1 MTRRKTGSGIRM
13 KERLQKLLS
22 AAGVC
27 SRRAAEGYITA
38 GRVTVNG
45 ETALLGQQAD
55 PETDDI
61 RVDGV
66 PLGREPEAVYLMLNK
81 PRGYVTTVSD
91 EQGRKT
97 VMDLLTGVSTRVY
110 PVGRLD
116 RDSEGLLLLTNDGA
130 LTHRLLHP
138 SHEVSKEYRVT
149 VSGPVE
155 HAAERLSRI
164 RDVVGLPIR
173 PAEVRELSRKGNR
186 AELSVIIHEGRNR
199 QIRRM
204 CAQCEL
210 EVLRLQRVR
219 EHCLELGTLPLGQWR
234 YLTTEEITGLEEEC
248 PLSEESS
255 QVLSHP

>member
-1 MTRRKTGSGIRM
+1 M
-13 KERLQKLLS
+13 KERLQKILS
-22 AAGVC
+22 AAGIC
-27 SRRAAEGYITA
+27 SRRAAEGYLMA
-38 GRVTVNG
+38 GRITVNG
-45 ETALLGQQAD
+45 ITARLGQQAD

-61 RVDGV
+61 RVDGI
-66 PLGREPEAVYLMLNK
+66 PLDSEPEPVYLMLNK

-97 VMDLLTGVSTRVY
+97 VMHLLTGIHTRVY

-155 HAAERLSRI
+155 RAAERLSRI
-164 RDVVGLPIR
+164 RDVAGLPIR
-173 PAEVRELSRKGNR
+173 PADVRLLHQSGKQ
-186 AELSVIIHEGRNR
+186 AELSITIHEGRNR

-204 CAQCEL
+204 CAQCDL

-219 EHCLELGTLPLGQWR
+219 EHCLQLGTLPVGRWR
-234 YLTTEEITGLEEEC
+234 YLTEKEISALKEA
-248 PLSEESS
+248 
-255 QVLSHP
+255 H

>member
-1 MTRRKTGSGIRM
+1 M
-13 KERLQKLLS
+13 KERLQKILS

-27 SRRAAEGYITA
+27 SRRAAEGYLTA
-38 GRVTVNG
+38 GRITVNG
-45 ETALLGQQAD
+45 ETAQLGQQAD

-66 PLGREPEAVYLMLNK
+66 PLDREPEAVYLMLNK

-97 VMDLLTGVSTRVY
+97 VMDLLTGVHTRIY

-116 RDSEGLLLLTNDGA
+116 RNSEGLLLLTNDGA
-130 LTHRLLHP
+130 LTQRLLHP

-155 HAAERLSRI
+155 HAAENLRRI
-164 RDVVGLPIR
+164 RDVAGMAIR
-173 PAEVRELSRKGNR
+173 PAEVQMLRREGNR
-186 AELSVIIHEGRNR
+186 AELRIVIHEGRNR

-204 CAQCEL
+204 CARCGL

-234 YLTTEEITGLEEEC
+234 YLTAAEIAALKTE
-248 PLSEESS
+248 
-255 QVLSHP
+255 

>member
-1 MTRRKTGSGIRM
+1 M
-13 KERLQKLLS
+13 KERLQKILS

-27 SRRAAEGYITA
+27 SRRAAEGYLTA
-38 GRVTVNG
+38 GRITVNG
-45 ETALLGQQAD
+45 ETAQLGQQAD
-55 PETDDI
+55 LETDDI

-66 PLGREPEAVYLMLNK
+66 PLDREPEAVYLMLNK

-97 VMDLLTGVSTRVY
+97 VMDLLTGVHTRIY

-130 LTHRLLHP
+130 LTQRLLHP

-155 HAAERLSRI
+155 HAAENLRRI
-164 RDVVGLPIR
+164 RDVAGMAIR
-173 PAEVRELSRKGNR
+173 AAEVQMLRREGNR
-186 AELSVIIHEGRNR
+186 AELRIVIHEGRNR

-204 CAQCEL
+204 CARCGL

-234 YLTTEEITGLEEEC
+234 YLTAAEIAALKTE
-248 PLSEESS
+248 
-255 QVLSHP
+255 

>member
-1 MTRRKTGSGIRM
+1 M
-13 KERLQKLLS
+13 KERLQKILS

-27 SRRAAEGYITA
+27 SRRAAEGYLTA
-38 GRVTVNG
+38 GRITVNG
-45 ETALLGQQAD
+45 EMAQLGQQAD

-66 PLGREPEAVYLMLNK
+66 PLDREPEAVYLMLNK

-91 EQGRKT
+91 EQERKT
-97 VMDLLTGVSTRVY
+97 VMDLLTGVHTRIY

-130 LTHRLLHP
+130 LTQRLLHP

-155 HAAERLSRI
+155 HAAENLRRI
-164 RDVVGLPIR
+164 RDVAGMAIR
-173 PAEVRELSRKGNR
+173 AAEVQMLRREGNR
-186 AELSVIIHEGRNR
+186 AELRIVIHEGRNR

-204 CAQCEL
+204 CARCGL

-234 YLTTEEITGLEEEC
+234 YLTAAEIAALKTE
-248 PLSEESS
+248 
-255 QVLSHP
+255 

>member
-1 MTRRKTGSGIRM
+1 M

-97 VMDLLTGVSTRVY
+97 VMDLLTGVSTRVVY

-155 HAAERLSRI
+155 HAAERLSRV

-204 CAQCEL
+204 CAQCGL

-234 YLTTEEITGLEEEC
+234 YLTAEEIAGLEEE
-248 PLSEESS
+248 
-255 QVLSHP
+255 

>member
-1 MTRRKTGSGIRM
+1 M
-13 KERLQKLLS
+13 KERLQKILS

-27 SRRAAEGYITA
+27 SRRAAEGYLTA
-38 GRVTVNG
+38 GRITVNG
-45 ETALLGQQAD
+45 EMAQLGQQAD

-97 VMDLLTGVSTRVY
+97 VMDLLTGVHTRIY

-130 LTHRLLHP
+130 LTQRLLHP

-155 HAAERLSRI
+155 HAAENLRRI
-164 RDVVGLPIR
+164 RNVAGMAIR
-173 PAEVRELSRKGNR
+173 PAEVQMLRREGNR
-186 AELSVIIHEGRNR
+186 AELRIVIHEGRNR

-204 CAQCEL
+204 CARCGL

-234 YLTTEEITGLEEEC
+234 YLTAAEIAALKTE
-248 PLSEESS
+248 
-255 QVLSHP
+255 

>member
-155 HAAERLSRI
+155 HAAERLSRV

-173 PAEVRELSRKGNR
+173 PAEVR
-186 AELSVIIHEGRNR
+186 GRNR

-204 CAQCEL
+204 CAQCAL

-219 EHCLELGTLPLGQWR
+219 EHCLELGALPLGQWR
-234 YLTTEEITGLEEEC
+234 YLTAEEITGLKEE
-248 PLSEESS
+248 
-255 QVLSHP
+255 

>member
-1 MTRRKTGSGIRM
+1 M
-13 KERLQKLLS
+13 KERLQKILS

-27 SRRAAEGYITA
+27 SRRAAEGYLTA
-38 GRVTVNG
+38 RRITVNG
-45 ETALLGQQAD
+45 ETAQLGQQAD

-66 PLGREPEAVYLMLNK
+66 PLGREPETVYLMLNK

-97 VMDLLTGVSTRVY
+97 VMDLLTGVHTRIY

-130 LTHRLLHP
+130 LTQRLLHP

-155 HAAERLSRI
+155 HAAENLRRI
-164 RDVVGLPIR
+164 RDVAGMAIR
-173 PAEVRELSRKGNR
+173 PAEVQMLRREGNR
-186 AELSVIIHEGRNR
+186 AELRIVIHEGRNR

-204 CAQCEL
+204 CARCGL

-234 YLTTEEITGLEEEC
+234 YLTAAEITALKTE
-248 PLSEESS
+248 
-255 QVLSHP
+255 

>member
-1 MTRRKTGSGIRM
+1 M
-13 KERLQKLLS
+13 KERLQKILS

-27 SRRAAEGYITA
+27 SRRAAEGYLTA
-38 GRVTVNG
+38 GRITVNG
-45 ETALLGQQAD
+45 ETAQLGQQAD

-66 PLGREPEAVYLMLNK
+66 PLGREPETVYLMLNK

-91 EQGRKT
+91 EQGRET
-97 VMDLLTGVSTRVY
+97 VMDLLTGIHTRIY

-130 LTHRLLHP
+130 LTQRLLHP
-138 SHEVSKEYRVT
+138 SHEVSKEYHVT

-155 HAAERLSRI
+155 HAAENLRRI
-164 RDVVGLPIR
+164 RDVAGMAIR
-173 PAEVRELSRKGNR
+173 PAEVQMLRREGNR
-186 AELSVIIHEGRNR
+186 AELRIVIHEGRNR

-204 CAQCEL
+204 CARCGL

-234 YLTTEEITGLEEEC
+234 YLTAAEIAALKTE
-248 PLSEESS
+248 
-255 QVLSHP
+255 

>member
-1 MTRRKTGSGIRM
+1 MR
-13 KERLQKLLS
+13 ERLQKILS
-22 AAGVC
+22 AAGIC
-27 SRRAAEGYITA
+27 SRRASEAYITA

-45 ETALLGQQAD
+45 ETAQLGQRAD
-55 PETDDI
+55 VEIDEI

-66 PLGREPEAVYLMLNK
+66 LLSPKPELVYFMLNK

-97 VMDLLTGVSTRVY
+97 VMDLMAGVNTRVY

-130 LTHRLLHP
+130 LTQQLLHP
-138 SHEVSKEYRVT
+138 SHEVSKEYHVT
-149 VSGPVE
+149 VSGAVE
-155 HAAERLSRI
+155 DAAERLQRI
-164 RDVVGLPIR
+164 RDVGGLPIR
-173 PAEVRELSRKGNR
+173 PAKVRFLHGTANR

-219 EHCLELGTLPLGQWR
+219 EHSLKLGTLPVGAWR
-234 YLTTEEITGLEEEC
+234 PLTTEEVAALKGEC
-248 PLSEESS
+248 VGNEGS
-255 QVLSHP
+255 

>member
-130 LTHRLLHP
+130 LTRLLHP

-204 CAQCEL
+204 CAQCGL

-234 YLTTEEITGLEEEC
+234 YLTAEEIAGLKEE
-248 PLSEESS
+248 
-255 QVLSHP
+255 

>member
-1 MTRRKTGSGIRM
+1 M
-13 KERLQKLLS
+13 KERLQKILS

-27 SRRAAEGYITA
+27 SRRAAEGYLTA
-38 GRVTVNG
+38 GRITVNG
-45 ETALLGQQAD
+45 ETARLGQQAD

-66 PLGREPEAVYLMLNK
+66 PLGREPETVYLMLNK

-97 VMDLLTGVSTRVY
+97 VMDLLTGIHTRIY

-130 LTHRLLHP
+130 LTQRLLHP
-138 SHEVSKEYRVT
+138 SHEVSKEYHVT

-155 HAAERLSRI
+155 HAAENLRRI
-164 RDVVGLPIR
+164 RDVAGMAIR
-173 PAEVRELSRKGNR
+173 PAEVQMLRREGNR
-186 AELSVIIHEGRNR
+186 AELRIVIHEGRNR

-204 CAQCEL
+204 CARCGL

-234 YLTTEEITGLEEEC
+234 YLTAAEIAALKTE
-248 PLSEESS
+248 
-255 QVLSHP
+255 

>member
-1 MTRRKTGSGIRM
+1 M
-13 KERLQKLLS
+13 KERLQKILS

-27 SRRAAEGYITA
+27 SRRAAEGYLTA
-38 GRVTVNG
+38 GRITVNG
-45 ETALLGQQAD
+45 EMAQLGQQAD

-66 PLGREPEAVYLMLNK
+66 PLDREPEAVYLMLNK

-97 VMDLLTGVSTRVY
+97 VMDLLTGVHTRIY

-130 LTHRLLHP
+130 LTQRLLHP

-155 HAAERLSRI
+155 HAAENLRRI
-164 RDVVGLPIR
+164 RDVAGMAIR
-173 PAEVRELSRKGNR
+173 PAEVQMLRREGNR
-186 AELSVIIHEGRNR
+186 AELRIVIHEGRNR

-204 CAQCEL
+204 CARCGL

-234 YLTTEEITGLEEEC
+234 YLTAAEITALKTE
-248 PLSEESS
+248 
-255 QVLSHP
+255 

>member
-1 MTRRKTGSGIRM
+1 M
-13 KERLQKLLS
+13 KERLQKILS

-27 SRRAAEGYITA
+27 SRRAAEGYLTA
-38 GRVTVNG
+38 GRITVNG
-45 ETALLGQQAD
+45 ETAQLGQQAD

-66 PLGREPEAVYLMLNK
+66 PLDREPEAVYLMLNK

-97 VMDLLTGVSTRVY
+97 VMDLLTGVHTRIY

-130 LTHRLLHP
+130 LTQRLLHP

-155 HAAERLSRI
+155 HAAENLRRI
-164 RDVVGLPIR
+164 RDVAGMAIR
-173 PAEVRELSRKGNR
+173 PAEVQMLHREGNR
-186 AELSVIIHEGRNR
+186 AELRIVIHEGRNR

-204 CAQCEL
+204 CARCGL

-234 YLTTEEITGLEEEC
+234 YLTAAEIAALKTE
-248 PLSEESS
+248 
-255 QVLSHP
+255 

>member
-1 MTRRKTGSGIRM
+1 M
-13 KERLQKLLS
+13 KERLQKILS

-27 SRRAAEGYITA
+27 SRRAAEGYLTA
-38 GRVTVNG
+38 GRITVNG
-45 ETALLGQQAD
+45 ETAQLGQQAD
-55 PETDDI
+55 QETDDI

-66 PLGREPEAVYLMLNK
+66 PLGREPETVYLMLNK

-97 VMDLLTGVSTRVY
+97 VMDLLTGVHTRIY

-130 LTHRLLHP
+130 LTQRLLHP

-155 HAAERLSRI
+155 HAAENLRRI
-164 RDVVGLPIR
+164 RDVAGMDIR
-173 PAEVRELSRKGNR
+173 PAEVQMLRREGNR
-186 AELSVIIHEGRNR
+186 AELRIVIHEGRNR

-204 CAQCEL
+204 CARCGL

-234 YLTTEEITGLEEEC
+234 YLTAAEIAALKTE
-248 PLSEESS
+248 
-255 QVLSHP
+255 

>member
-1 MTRRKTGSGIRM
+1 M
-13 KERLQKLLS
+13 KERLQKILS

-27 SRRAAEGYITA
+27 SRRAAEGYLTA
-38 GRVTVNG
+38 GRITVNG
-45 ETALLGQQAD
+45 ETAQLGQQAD

-66 PLGREPEAVYLMLNK
+66 PLGREPETVYLMLNK

-97 VMDLLTGVSTRVY
+97 VMDLLTGVHTRIY

-130 LTHRLLHP
+130 LTQRLLHP
-138 SHEVSKEYRVT
+138 SHEVSKEYHVT

-155 HAAERLSRI
+155 HAAENLRRI
-164 RDVVGLPIR
+164 RDVAGMAIR
-173 PAEVRELSRKGNR
+173 PAEVQMLRREGNR
-186 AELSVIIHEGRNR
+186 AELRIVIHEGRNR

-204 CAQCEL
+204 CARCGL

-234 YLTTEEITGLEEEC
+234 YLTAAEIAALKTE
-248 PLSEESS
+248 
-255 QVLSHP
+255 

>member
-1 MTRRKTGSGIRM
+1 M
-13 KERLQKLLS
+13 KERLQKILS

-27 SRRAAEGYITA
+27 SRRAAEGYLTA
-38 GRVTVNG
+38 GRITVNG
-45 ETALLGQQAD
+45 EMAQLGQQAD

-66 PLGREPEAVYLMLNK
+66 PLDREPEAVYLMLNK

-97 VMDLLTGVSTRVY
+97 VMDLLTGVHTRIY

-116 RDSEGLLLLTNDGA
+116 RNSEGLLLLTNDGA
-130 LTHRLLHP
+130 LTQRLLHP
-138 SHEVSKEYRVT
+138 SHEVSKEYHVT

-155 HAAERLSRI
+155 HAAENLRRI
-164 RDVVGLPIR
+164 RDVAGMAIR
-173 PAEVRELSRKGNR
+173 PAEVQMLRREGNR
-186 AELSVIIHEGRNR
+186 AELRIVIHEGRNR

-204 CAQCEL
+204 CARCGL

-234 YLTTEEITGLEEEC
+234 YLTAAEIAALKTE
-248 PLSEESS
+248 
-255 QVLSHP
+255 

>member
-1 MTRRKTGSGIRM
+1 M
-13 KERLQKLLS
+13 KERLQKILS

-27 SRRAAEGYITA
+27 SRRAAEGYLTA
-38 GRVTVNG
+38 GRITVNG
-45 ETALLGQQAD
+45 ETAQLGQQAD

-66 PLGREPEAVYLMLNK
+66 PLGREPETVYLMLNK

-97 VMDLLTGVSTRVY
+97 VMDLLTGVHTRIY

-130 LTHRLLHP
+130 LTQRLLHP

-155 HAAERLSRI
+155 HAAENLHRI
-164 RDVVGLPIR
+164 RDVAGMAIR
-173 PAEVRELSRKGNR
+173 PAEVQMLRREGNR
-186 AELSVIIHEGRNR
+186 AELRIVIHEGRNR

-204 CAQCEL
+204 CARCGL

-234 YLTTEEITGLEEEC
+234 YLTAAEIAALKTE
-248 PLSEESS
+248 
-255 QVLSHP
+255 

>member
-1 MTRRKTGSGIRM
+1 M
-13 KERLQKLLS
+13 
-22 AAGVC
+22 
-27 SRRAAEGYITA
+27 
-38 GRVTVNG
+38 
-45 ETALLGQQAD
+45 GQQAD

-97 VMDLLTGVSTRVY
+97 VMDLLTGVSARVY

-155 HAAERLSRI
+155 HAAERLSRV

-219 EHCLELGTLPLGQWR
+219 EHCLELGALPLGQWR
-234 YLTTEEITGLEEEC
+234 YLTAEEIAGLKEE
-248 PLSEESS
+248 
-255 QVLSHP
+255 

>member
-1 MTRRKTGSGIRM
+1 M
-13 KERLQKLLS
+13 KERLQKILS

-27 SRRAAEGYITA
+27 SRRAAEGYLTA
-38 GRVTVNG
+38 GRITVNG
-45 ETALLGQQAD
+45 ETAQLGQQAD

-66 PLGREPEAVYLMLNK
+66 PLDREPEAVYLMLNK

-97 VMDLLTGVSTRVY
+97 VMDLLTGVHTRIY

-138 SHEVSKEYRVT
+138 SHEVSKEYHVT

-155 HAAERLSRI
+155 HAAEKLRRI
-164 RDVVGLPIR
+164 RDVAGMPIQ
-173 PAEVRELSRKGNR
+173 PAEVRQLRRTGDR
-186 AELSVIIHEGRNR
+186 AELSIMIHEGRNR

-204 CAQCEL
+204 CARCGL

-219 EHCLELGTLPLGQWR
+219 EHCLELGELPLGQWR
-234 YLTTEEITGLEEEC
+234 YLTAEEIAALKKE
-248 PLSEESS
+248 
-255 QVLSHP
+255 

>member
-155 HAAERLSRI
+155 HAAERLSRV

-173 PAEVRELSRKGNR
+173 PAEVR
-186 AELSVIIHEGRNR
+186 ELSVIIHEGRNR

-234 YLTTEEITGLEEEC
+234 YLTAEEIAGLKKE
-248 PLSEESS
+248 
-255 QVLSHP
+255 

>member
-1 MTRRKTGSGIRM
+1 M
-13 KERLQKLLS
+13 KERLQKILS

-27 SRRAAEGYITA
+27 SRRAAEGYLTG
-38 GRVTVNG
+38 GRITVNG
-45 ETALLGQQAD
+45 ETAQLGQQAD

-61 RVDGV
+61 WVDGV

-97 VMDLLTGVSTRVY
+97 VMDLLTGIHTRVY

-138 SHEVSKEYRVT
+138 SHEVSKEYHVT

-155 HAAERLSRI
+155 HAAENLRRI
-164 RDVVGLPIR
+164 RDVAGMPIQ
-173 PAEVRELSRKGNR
+173 PAEVRQLRRTGDR

-204 CAQCEL
+204 CARCGL

-219 EHCLELGTLPLGQWR
+219 EHCLELGKLSLGQWR
-234 YLTTEEITGLEEEC
+234 YLTAEEIAALKEE
-248 PLSEESS
+248 
-255 QVLSHP
+255 

>member
-1 MTRRKTGSGIRM
+1 M
-13 KERLQKLLS
+13 KERLQKILS

-27 SRRAAEGYITA
+27 SRRAAEGYLTA
-38 GRVTVNG
+38 GRITVNG
-45 ETALLGQQAD
+45 EPAQLGQQAD
-55 PETDDI
+55 PENDDI

-66 PLGREPEAVYLMLNK
+66 PLDREPEAVYLMLNK

-97 VMDLLTGVSTRVY
+97 VMDLLTGVHTRIY

-130 LTHRLLHP
+130 LTQRLLHP
-138 SHEVSKEYRVT
+138 SHEVSKEYHVT

-155 HAAERLSRI
+155 HAAENLRRI
-164 RDVVGLPIR
+164 RDVAGMAIR
-173 PAEVRELSRKGNR
+173 PAEVQMLRREGNR
-186 AELSVIIHEGRNR
+186 AELRIVIHEGRNR

-204 CAQCEL
+204 CARCGL

-219 EHCLELGTLPLGQWR
+219 EHCLELGALPLGQWR
-234 YLTTEEITGLEEEC
+234 YLTAAEIAALKTE
-248 PLSEESS
+248 
-255 QVLSHP
+255 